1 VPLLAIALVLTSSI
15 FHVAWNTLVKTSG
28 DPLATSTRAV
38 GLGVL
43 AVTPVALLA
52 WLASGRPSLTPEGW
66 LIALA
71 SGIVS
76 AAYFVPLSA
85 AYRRGAL
92 SSVYPVAR
100 GTGALLGVL
109 VGIVVLGERL
119 QPPGYLGIV
128 LLLGGTLT
136 AALATA
142 SRATILPA
150 LLAGCAVAG
159 YSALDRV
166 GVRTG
171 PAWLYA
177 WALWAVCAVMLVAW
191 RALTARTWA
200 TSPSPHPAGAATV
213 ATGSPVP
220 ATVATSIPTGAL
232 VPASAAVAIGD
243 PPAVTPDPAGDPG
256 ANGTGPAGLRRSLAA
271 GLLMIGTYMLVLLA
285 FQIAPLAGVAP
296 LRESAT
302 ILAAAWGVVALGER
316 DRAGVR
322 LAAAGAVAVGAIL
335 LAVGG

>member
-1 VPLLAIALVLTSSI
+1 MPFLAIVLVLTSSV

-43 AVTPVALLA
+43 AVTPLAAVA
-52 WLASGRPSLTPEGW
+52 WLATGRPMLTPEGW
-66 LIALA
+66 AVALV

-100 GTGALLGVL
+100 GTGALLGVMI
-109 VGIVVLGERL
+109 GILVLGERL
-119 QPPGYLGIV
+119 QPPGYVGV
-128 LLLGGTLT
+128 ALLLGGTLT
-136 AALATA
+136 AGFATA
-142 SRATILPA
+142 SRETVLPA

-171 PAWLYA
+171 EAWLYA
-177 WALWAVCAVMLVAW
+177 WAVWTVCALGLVAW
-191 RALTARTWA
+191 RAI
-200 TSPSPHPAGAATV
+200 TV
-213 ATGSPVP
+213 AAWNQRNGRH
-220 ATVATSIPTGAL
+220 
-232 VPASAAVAIGD
+232 
-243 PPAVTPDPAGDPG
+243 AGGGPG
-256 ANGTGPAGLRRSLAA
+256 ATPLGGSRADLRRALAA
-271 GLLMIGTYMLVLLA
+271 GLLIIGTYMLILLA

-296 LRESAT
+296 LREAAT
-302 ILAAAWGVVALGER
+302 ILAAAWGVIALGER
-316 DRAGVR
+316 ERAVVR

-335 LAVGG
+335 LAIGG

>member
-1 VPLLAIALVLTSSI
+1 MPLLAIVLVLTSSI
-15 FHVAWNTLVKTSG
+15 FHVAWNSLVKTSG

-38 GLGVL
+38 GLGIL
-43 AVTPVALLA
+43 AVTPFAAAA
-52 WLASGRPSLTPEGW
+52 WLATGQPMLTPEGW
-66 LIALA
+66 AIALA

-100 GTGALLGVL
+100 GSGALLGVI
-109 VGIVVLGERL
+109 VGLVVLDERL
-119 QPPGYLGIV
+119 QPPGYLGV
-128 LLLGGTLT
+128 ALLLGGTLA

-142 SRATILPA
+142 SRETVLPA

-177 WALWAVCAVMLVAW
+177 WALWSVCALGLVAW
-191 RALTARTWA
+191 RALMARVRGG
-200 TSPSPHPAGAATV
+200 SRFRGAD
-213 ATGSPVP
+213 
-220 ATVATSIPTGAL
+220 
-232 VPASAAVAIGD
+232 AVAGVAPAAPNGD
-243 PPAVTPDPAGDPG
+243 
-256 ANGTGPAGLRRSLAA
+256 LRRSLAA
-271 GLLMIGTYMLVLLA
+271 GLLIIGTYMLILLA

-296 LRESAT
+296 LREATT
-302 ILAAAWGVVALGER
+302 ILAAAWGVMVLGER

-322 LAAAGAVAVGAIL
+322 LVAAGAVAVGAIL

>member
-1 VPLLAIALVLTSSI
+1 MLGGVPVAAIALVLASSI

-43 AVTPVALLA
+43 AVTPLAVLA
-52 WLASGRPSLTPEGW
+52 WFATGRPTLTPEGW
-66 LIALA
+66 VIAVA

-76 AAYFVPLSA
+76 AVYFVPLSA

-100 GTGALLGVL
+100 GSGALLGVVAGVAL
-109 VGIVVLGERL
+109 LGERL
-119 QPPGYLGIV
+119 DPPSYLGV
-128 LLLGGTLT
+128 ALLLGGTLT
-136 AALATA
+136 AAFATT
-142 SRATILPA
+142 SRATIAPA

-177 WALWAVCAVMLVAW
+177 WAIWTVCAVGLVGW
-191 RALTARTWA
+191 RAVAAR
-200 TSPSPHPAGAATV
+200 
-213 ATGSPVP
+213 
-220 ATVATSIPTGAL
+220 AL
-232 VPASAAVAIGD
+232 PRGPGRASAAANGD
-243 PPAVTPDPAGDPG
+243 PLPG
-256 ANGTGPAGLRRSLAA
+256 VSLRRSLAA
-271 GLLMIGTYMLVLLA
+271 GLLIIGTYMLILLA

-296 LRESAT
+296 LREATT
-302 ILAAAWGVVALGER
+302 ILAAAWGVIALRER
-316 DRAGVR
+316 ERAGVR
-322 LAAAGAVAVGAIL
+322 LGAAAAVAAGAIL
-335 LAVGG
+335 LATSG

>member
-1 VPLLAIALVLTSSI
+1 VPIAAIALVLASSI
-15 FHVAWNTLVKTSG
+15 FHVAWNSLVKTSG

-43 AVTPVALLA
+43 AVTPLALLA
-52 WLASGRPSLTPEGW
+52 WLATGRPTLTPEGW
-66 LIALA
+66 VIAFA

-100 GTGALLGVL
+100 GSGALLGVI
-109 VGIVVLGERL
+109 VGVVILGERL
-119 QPPGYLGIV
+119 DPIGYVGV
-128 LLLGGTLT
+128 ALLLGGTLT

-142 SRATILPA
+142 SRATVAPA

-177 WALWAVCAVMLVAW
+177 WALWTVCALGLVGW
-191 RALTARTWA
+191 RALIARTRA
-200 TSPSPHPAGAATV
+200 TPPGGRPAAYAGAA
-213 ATGSPVP
+213 
-220 ATVATSIPTGAL
+220 
-232 VPASAAVAIGD
+232 D
-243 PPAVTPDPAGDPG
+243 P
-256 ANGTGPAGLRRSLAA
+256 RRSLLA
-271 GLLMIGTYMLVLLA
+271 GLLIIGTYMLILLA

-302 ILAAAWGVVALGER
+302 ILAAAWGVIVLGER

-322 LAAAGAVAVGAIL
+322 LAAAAAVGVGAIL
-335 LAVGG
+335 LAVSG

>member
-1 VPLLAIALVLTSSI
+1 VPIAAIALVLASSI
-15 FHVAWNTLVKTSG
+15 FHVAWNSLVKTSG

-43 AVTPVALLA
+43 AVTPLALLA
-52 WLASGRPSLTPEGW
+52 WLATGRPTLTPEGW
-66 LIALA
+66 VIAFA

-100 GTGALLGVL
+100 GSGALLGVI
-109 VGIVVLGERL
+109 VGVVILGERL
-119 QPPGYLGIV
+119 DPIGYVGV
-128 LLLGGTLT
+128 ALLLGGTLT

-142 SRATILPA
+142 SRATVAPA

-177 WALWAVCAVMLVAW
+177 WALWTVCALGLVGW
-191 RALTARTWA
+191 RALIARTRA
-200 TSPSPHPAGAATV
+200 TPPGGRPAAHAGAA
-213 ATGSPVP
+213 
-220 ATVATSIPTGAL
+220 
-232 VPASAAVAIGD
+232 D
-243 PPAVTPDPAGDPG
+243 P
-256 ANGTGPAGLRRSLAA
+256 RRSLLA
-271 GLLMIGTYMLVLLA
+271 GLLIIGTYMLILLA

-302 ILAAAWGVVALGER
+302 ILAAAWGVIVLGER
-316 DRAGVR
+316 ERAGIR
-322 LAAAGAVAVGAIL
+322 LAAAAAVGVGAIL
-335 LAVGG
+335 LAISG

>member
-1 VPLLAIALVLTSSI
+1 MLDDVPIAAIALVLVSSF
-15 FHVAWNTLVKTSG
+15 FHVAWNSLVKTSG

-38 GLGVL
+38 GLGVV
-43 AVTPVALLA
+43 AVTPVAVFA
-52 WLASGRPSLTPEGW
+52 WLATGRPALTPEGW
-66 LIALA
+66 VIAFA

-100 GTGALLGVL
+100 GTGALLGVI
-109 VGIVVLGERL
+109 VGVVILGERL
-119 QPPGYLGIV
+119 DPVGYVGV
-128 LLLGGTLT
+128 ALLLGGTLT

-142 SRATILPA
+142 SRATVAPA

-177 WALWAVCAVMLVAW
+177 WALWSVCALGLIAW
-191 RALTARTWA
+191 RALLARRRV
-200 TSPSPHPAGAATV
+200 SR
-213 ATGSPVP
+213 
-220 ATVATSIPTGAL
+220 
-232 VPASAAVAIGD
+232 GD
-243 PPAVTPDPAGDPG
+243 PRPAAASPAD
-256 ANGTGPAGLRRSLAA
+256 LRRSLVA
-271 GLLMIGTYMLVLLA
+271 GLLIIGTYMLILLA

-296 LRESAT
+296 LREATT
-302 ILAAAWGVVALGER
+302 ILAAAWGVVVLGER
-316 DRAGVR
+316 ERAGVR
-322 LAAAGAVAVGAIL
+322 LAAAAAVGVGAIL
-335 LAVGG
+335 LAVSG

>member
-1 VPLLAIALVLTSSI
+1 MLGGVPIAAIALVLASSI
-15 FHVAWNTLVKTSG
+15 FHVAWNSLVKTSG

-43 AVTPVALLA
+43 AATPLAALA
-52 WLASGRPSLTPEGW
+52 WLATGRPTLTPEGW
-66 LIALA
+66 VIAFV

-109 VGIVVLGERL
+109 VGVVILGERL
-119 QPPGYLGIV
+119 EPPGYVGV
-128 LLLGGTLT
+128 ALLLGGTLT

-142 SRATILPA
+142 SRSTVAPA

-177 WALWAVCAVMLVAW
+177 WALWSVCALGLVAW
-191 RALTARTWA
+191 RALLARRRA
-200 TSPSPHPAGAATV
+200 MRGDVSPAAD
-213 ATGSPVP
+213 
-220 ATVATSIPTGAL
+220 
-232 VPASAAVAIGD
+232 AAD
-243 PPAVTPDPAGDPG
+243 
-256 ANGTGPAGLRRSLAA
+256 LRRSLVA
-271 GLLMIGTYMLVLLA
+271 GLLIIGTYMLILLA

-296 LRESAT
+296 LREATT
-302 ILAAAWGVVALGER
+302 ILAAAWGVVVLGER

-322 LAAAGAVAVGAIL
+322 LAAAAAVGVGAIL
-335 LAVGG
+335 LALSG

>member
-1 VPLLAIALVLTSSI
+1 MPVAAIALVLASSI

-43 AVTPVALLA
+43 AVTPFAALA
-52 WLASGRPSLTPEGW
+52 WLGTGRPALTPEGW
-66 LIALA
+66 AIAVG

-100 GTGALLGVL
+100 GSGALLGVVAGVAL
-109 VGIVVLGERL
+109 LGERL
-119 QPPGYLGIV
+119 QPPGYLGV
-128 LLLGGTLT
+128 ALLLAGTLT

-142 SRATILPA
+142 SRATVVPA
-150 LLAGCAVAG
+150 LLAGCAVAS

-177 WALWAVCAVMLVAW
+177 WALWTVCAVGLIGW
-191 RALTARTWA
+191 RALAARILRREPGRET
-200 TSPSPHPAGAATV
+200 T
-213 ATGSPVP
+213 
-220 ATVATSIPTGAL
+220 
-232 VPASAAVAIGD
+232 
-243 PPAVTPDPAGDPG
+243 G
-256 ANGTGPAGLRRSLAA
+256 ANGDPLRGASLRRSLAA
-271 GLLMIGTYMLVLLA
+271 GILIIGTYLLILLA

-296 LRESAT
+296 LREAAT
-302 ILAAAWGVVALGER
+302 ILAAAWGVIALRER
-316 DRAGVR
+316 ERAGVR
-322 LAAAGAVAVGAIL
+322 LGAAAAVAAGAIL
-335 LAVGG
+335 LATSG

>member
-1 VPLLAIALVLTSSI
+1 MLGAVPIAAIALVLASSVS
-15 FHVAWNTLVKTSG
+15 HVAWNTLVKTSG

-38 GLGVL
+38 GFGVL
-43 AVTPVALLA
+43 AVTPFAAFA
-52 WLASGRPSLTPEGW
+52 WLVTGRPTLTPEGW
-66 LIALA
+66 AIAVA

-100 GTGALLGVL
+100 GSGALLGVIA
-109 VGIVVLGERL
+109 GVVILGERL
-119 QPPGYLGIV
+119 ESPGGLGV
-128 LLLGGTLT
+128 ALLLGGTLT

-142 SRATILPA
+142 SRATVAPA

-177 WALWAVCAVMLVAW
+177 WALWSVCALGLVGW
-191 RALTARTWA
+191 RALIRRRSVPPGSRRATGTA
-200 TSPSPHPAGAATV
+200 AA
-213 ATGSPVP
+213 ASAPGSPV
-220 ATVATSIPTGAL
+220 GA
-232 VPASAAVAIGD
+232 
-243 PPAVTPDPAGDPG
+243 PAGDSVG
-256 ANGTGPAGLRRSLAA
+256 DPARDATPADVRRSLVA
-271 GLLMIGTYMLVLLA
+271 GLLIIGTYMLILLA

-302 ILAAAWGVVALGER
+302 ILAAAWGVIALGER

-322 LAAAGAVAVGAIL
+322 LAAAAAVALGAVL

>member
-1 VPLLAIALVLTSSI
+1 MLHGVPIAAIALVLVSSF
-15 FHVAWNTLVKTSG
+15 FHVAWNSIVKTSG

-38 GLGVL
+38 GLGVV
-43 AVTPVALLA
+43 AVTPLAAIA
-52 WLASGRPSLTPEGW
+52 WLATGRPMLTPEGW
-66 LIALA
+66 LIAVA

-100 GTGALLGVL
+100 GSGALLGVIA
-109 VGIVVLGERL
+109 GVVILGERL
-119 QPPGYLGIV
+119 DPVGYIGV
-128 LLLGGTLT
+128 ALLLGGTLA

-142 SRATILPA
+142 SRATVAPA

-177 WALWAVCAVMLVAW
+177 WALWSVCALGLVAW
-191 RALTARTWA
+191 RALLARRPTAGGG
-200 TSPSPHPAGAATV
+200 HPAPKAA
-213 ATGSPVP
+213 
-220 ATVATSIPTGAL
+220 
-232 VPASAAVAIGD
+232 D
-243 PPAVTPDPAGDPG
+243 M
-256 ANGTGPAGLRRSLAA
+256 RRSLVA
-271 GLLMIGTYMLVLLA
+271 GLLIIGTYMLILLA

-296 LRESAT
+296 LRESTT
-302 ILAAAWGVVALGER
+302 ILAAAWGVVVLGER

-322 LAAAGAVAVGAIL
+322 LAAAAAVGVGAIL
-335 LAVGG
+335 LAVSG

>member
-1 VPLLAIALVLTSSI
+1 MLGGVPVAAIALVLASSI

-38 GLGVL
+38 GIGVL
-43 AVTPVALLA
+43 AATPLVALA
-52 WLASGRPSLTPEGW
+52 WFATGRPTLTPEGW
-66 LIALA
+66 VIAVV

-100 GTGALLGVL
+100 GSGALLGVVAGVAL
-109 VGIVVLGERL
+109 LGERL
-119 QPPGYLGIV
+119 EPPGYLGV
-128 LLLGGTLT
+128 ALLLGGTLT
-136 AALATA
+136 AAFATA
-142 SRATILPA
+142 SRATVAPA

-177 WALWAVCAVMLVAW
+177 WALWSVCAVGLVGW
-191 RALTARTWA
+191 RELAARVLPRA
-200 TSPSPHPAGAATV
+200 TDRAVAAANADPPAGA
-213 ATGSPVP
+213 S
-220 ATVATSIPTGAL
+220 
-232 VPASAAVAIGD
+232 
-243 PPAVTPDPAGDPG
+243 
-256 ANGTGPAGLRRSLAA
+256 LRRSLAA
-271 GLLMIGTYMLVLLA
+271 GLLIIGTYMLILLA

-296 LRESAT
+296 LREATT
-302 ILAAAWGVVALGER
+302 ILAAAWGVIALRER
-316 DRAGVR
+316 ERAGVR
-322 LAAAGAVAVGAIL
+322 LGAAAAVAAGAIL
-335 LAVGG
+335 LATSG

>member
-1 VPLLAIALVLTSSI
+1 MLDGVPIAAIALVLASSF
-15 FHVAWNTLVKTSG
+15 FHVAWNSLVKTSG

-43 AVTPVALLA
+43 AVTPLAVLA
-52 WLASGRPSLTPEGW
+52 WLATGRPMLTPEGW
-66 LIALA
+66 LIAVA

-100 GTGALLGVL
+100 GSGALLGVI
-109 VGIVVLGERL
+109 VGVVILGERL
-119 QPPGYLGIV
+119 DPAGYLGV
-128 LLLGGTLT
+128 ALLLGGTLT

-142 SRATILPA
+142 SRATVAPA

-177 WALWAVCAVMLVAW
+177 WALWSVCALGLIAW
-191 RALTARTWA
+191 RALLARRR
-200 TSPSPHPAGAATV
+200 PIGGGDRPAADAA
-213 ATGSPVP
+213 
-220 ATVATSIPTGAL
+220 PTCAGRSW
-232 VPASAAVAIGD
+232 PAS
-243 PPAVTPDPAGDPG
+243 
-256 ANGTGPAGLRRSLAA
+256 
-271 GLLMIGTYMLVLLA
+271 
-285 FQIAPLAGVAP
+285 
-296 LRESAT
+296 
-302 ILAAAWGVVALGER
+302 
-316 DRAGVR
+316 
-322 LAAAGAVAVGAIL
+322 
-335 LAVGG
+335 

>member
-1 VPLLAIALVLTSSI
+1 VPVAAVILVLTSSI
-15 FHVAWNTLVKTSG
+15 FHVAWNSLVKTSD
-28 DPLATSTRAV
+28 DPLATATRAV

-43 AVTPVALLA
+43 VVTPVAALAWIATGQPTLTGYGWLLA
-52 WLASGRPSLTPEGW
+52 V
-66 LIALA
+66 A

-100 GTGALLGVL
+100 GTGALLGVV
-109 VGIVVLGERL
+109 VGVVLLGERL
-119 QPPGYLGIV
+119 APAGTLGV
-128 LLLGGTLT
+128 ALLLGGTL
-136 AALATA
+136 AAAAATA
-142 SRATILPA
+142 SRATVVPA

-177 WALWAVCAVMLVAW
+177 WALWAVCAVALQAW
-191 RALTARTWA
+191 RRVILQRAARTSSA
-200 TSPSPHPAGAATV
+200 NPSTPAAAAATGE
-213 ATGSPVP
+213 ADLRR
-220 ATVATSIPTGAL
+220 AL
-232 VPASAAVAIGD
+232 V
-243 PPAVTPDPAGDPG
+243 
-256 ANGTGPAGLRRSLAA
+256 A
-271 GLLMIGTYMLVLLA
+271 GLLIIGTYMLILLA

-296 LRESAT
+296 LREATT

-316 DRAGVR
+316 ERAGVR
-322 LAAAGAVAVGAIL
+322 LAAAAAVAAGAVL
-335 LAVGG
+335 LASSG

>member
-1 VPLLAIALVLTSSI
+1 MLDGVPIAAIALVLVSSF
-15 FHVAWNTLVKTSG
+15 FHVAWNSIVKTSG

-38 GLGVL
+38 GLGVA
-43 AVTPVALLA
+43 AVTPLVVLA
-52 WLASGRPSLTPEGW
+52 WLATGRPMLTPEGW

-100 GTGALLGVL
+100 GSGALLGVMA
-109 VGIVVLGERL
+109 GVVILGERL
-119 QPPGYLGIV
+119 DPLGYVGV
-128 LLLGGTLT
+128 ALLLGGTLT

-142 SRATILPA
+142 SRATVAPA

-177 WALWAVCAVMLVAW
+177 WALWSVCALGLVAW
-191 RALTARTWA
+191 RALLARRRTIPDDDRP
-200 TSPSPHPAGAATV
+200 TAGAADT
-213 ATGSPVP
+213 
-220 ATVATSIPTGAL
+220 
-232 VPASAAVAIGD
+232 
-243 PPAVTPDPAGDPG
+243 
-256 ANGTGPAGLRRSLAA
+256 RRSLVA
-271 GLLMIGTYMLVLLA
+271 GLLIIGTYMLILLA

-296 LRESAT
+296 LREATT
-302 ILAAAWGVVALGER
+302 ILAAAWGVVVLGER
-316 DRAGVR
+316 DRAGIR
-322 LAAAGAVAVGAIL
+322 LAAAAAVGVGAIL
-335 LAVGG
+335 LAVSG

>member
-1 VPLLAIALVLTSSI
+1 VPIAAVLLVLTSSI
-15 FHVAWNTLVKTSG
+15 FHVAWNSLVKTSG

-43 AVTPVALLA
+43 AVSPVAVVAWIATGQPTLTPVGWLVALL
-52 WLASGRPSLTPEGW
+52 
-66 LIALA
+66 

-100 GTGALLGVL
+100 GTGALLGV
-109 VGIVVLGERL
+109 VIGVVILGERL
-119 QPPGYLGIV
+119 APAGTLGIV

-136 AALATA
+136 AAAATA
-142 SRATILPA
+142 SRSTVAPA

-177 WALWAVCAVMLVAW
+177 WALWAVCAIGLQAW
-191 RALTARTWA
+191 RRLLLWREARAARAGRLAAIAL
-200 TSPSPHPAGAATV
+200 
-213 ATGSPVP
+213 PVP
-220 ATVATSIPTGAL
+220 
-232 VPASAAVAIGD
+232 GD
-243 PPAVTPDPAGDPG
+243 AD
-256 ANGTGPAGLRRSLAA
+256 LRRALIA
-271 GLLMIGTYMLVLLA
+271 GLLIIGTYMLILLA

-296 LRESAT
+296 LREATT
-302 ILAAAWGVVALGER
+302 ILAAAWGVIVLGER
-316 DRAGVR
+316 ERAGIR
-322 LAAAGAVAVGAIL
+322 LAAAAAVGVGAIL
-335 LAVGG
+335 LAWGG

>member
-1 VPLLAIALVLTSSI
+1 VPIAAIALVLASSI
-15 FHVAWNTLVKTSG
+15 FHVAWNSLVKTSG

-43 AVTPVALLA
+43 AVTPLALLA
-52 WLASGRPSLTPEGW
+52 WLATGLPTLTPEGW
-66 LIALA
+66 VIAFA

-100 GTGALLGVL
+100 GSGALLGVI
-109 VGIVVLGERL
+109 VGVVILGERL
-119 QPPGYLGIV
+119 DPTGYVGV
-128 LLLGGTLT
+128 ALLLGGTLT

-142 SRATILPA
+142 SRATVAPA

-177 WALWAVCAVMLVAW
+177 WALWTVCALGLVGW
-191 RALTARTWA
+191 RALIARTWA
-200 TSPSPHPAGAATV
+200 TSPGGRPAAYPGAA
-213 ATGSPVP
+213 
-220 ATVATSIPTGAL
+220 
-232 VPASAAVAIGD
+232 D
-243 PPAVTPDPAGDPG
+243 P
-256 ANGTGPAGLRRSLAA
+256 RRSLLA
-271 GLLMIGTYMLVLLA
+271 GLLIIGTYMLILLA

-302 ILAAAWGVVALGER
+302 ILAAAWGVIVLGER
-316 DRAGVR
+316 ERAGVR
-322 LAAAGAVAVGAIL
+322 LAAAGAVGVGAIL
-335 LAVGG
+335 LAISG

>member
-1 VPLLAIALVLTSSI
+1 MLGGVPVFAIALVLASSVL
-15 FHVAWNTLVKTSG
+15 HVAWNTLVKTSG

-43 AVTPVALLA
+43 AVTPFAALA
-52 WLASGRPSLTPEGW
+52 WLATGRPTLTPEGW
-66 LIALA
+66 AIAVA

-100 GTGALLGVL
+100 GSGALLGVL
-109 VGIVVLGERL
+109 VGIVILGERL
-119 QPPGYLGIV
+119 QPPGGLGV
-128 LLLGGTLT
+128 ALLLGGTLT

-142 SRATILPA
+142 SRATVAPA
-150 LLAGCAVAG
+150 VLAGCAVAA

-177 WALWAVCAVMLVAW
+177 WALWSVCALVLVGW
-191 RALTARTWA
+191 RALTIRTRTALWG
-200 TSPSPHPAGAATV
+200 SHGPA
-213 ATGSPVP
+213 
-220 ATVATSIPTGAL
+220 I
-232 VPASAAVAIGD
+232 AAVAGVRTSPVGD
-243 PPAVTPDPAGDPG
+243 PVGDPV
-256 ANGTGPAGLRRSLAA
+256 AADLRRSLAA
-271 GLLMIGTYMLVLLA
+271 GLLIIGTYMLILLA

-296 LRESAT
+296 LREAAT
-302 ILAAAWGVVALGER
+302 ILAAAWGVIALGER
-316 DRAGVR
+316 ERAGVR
-322 LAAAGAVAVGAIL
+322 LGAAGAVAAGAIL

>member
-1 VPLLAIALVLTSSI
+1 MLGDVPIAAIALVLASSV
-15 FHVAWNTLVKTSG
+15 FHVAWNSLVKTSG

-43 AVTPVALLA
+43 AVTPLALLV
-52 WLASGRPSLTPEGW
+52 WLATGRPTLTPEGW
-66 LIALA
+66 VIAVA

-100 GTGALLGVL
+100 GSGALLGVI
-109 VGIVVLGERL
+109 VGVVILGERL
-119 QPPGYLGIV
+119 DPIGYVGV
-128 LLLGGTLT
+128 ALLLGGTLT

-142 SRATILPA
+142 SRATVAPA

-177 WALWAVCAVMLVAW
+177 WALWTVCALALVGW
-191 RALTARTWA
+191 RALIARTRA
-200 TSPSPHPAGAATV
+200 IPPGGRPAAYAGAV
-213 ATGSPVP
+213 
-220 ATVATSIPTGAL
+220 
-232 VPASAAVAIGD
+232 D
-243 PPAVTPDPAGDPG
+243 P
-256 ANGTGPAGLRRSLAA
+256 RRSLLA
-271 GLLMIGTYMLVLLA
+271 GLLIIGTYMLILLA

-302 ILAAAWGVVALGER
+302 ILAAAWGVIVLGER
-316 DRAGVR
+316 ERAGVR
-322 LAAAGAVAVGAIL
+322 LAAAGAVGVGAIL
-335 LAVGG
+335 LAISG

>member
-1 VPLLAIALVLTSSI
+1 MPITAVLLVLTSSI
-15 FHVAWNTLVKTSG
+15 FHVAWNSLVKTSG

-43 AVTPVALLA
+43 AVSPVAAVAWIAMGQPTLTPFGWLVALL
-52 WLASGRPSLTPEGW
+52 
-66 LIALA
+66 

-100 GTGALLGVL
+100 GTGALLGV
-109 VGIVVLGERL
+109 VIGVVILGERL
-119 QPPGYLGIV
+119 APAGLLGIV

-136 AALATA
+136 AAAATA
-142 SRATILPA
+142 SRSTVAPA

-177 WALWAVCAVMLVAW
+177 WALWAVCAIGLQAW
-191 RALTARTWA
+191 RRVLLWRDARTARV
-200 TSPSPHPAGAATV
+200 GRMAAL
-213 ATGSPVP
+213 AHPVP
-220 ATVATSIPTGAL
+220 DDA
-232 VPASAAVAIGD
+232 D
-243 PPAVTPDPAGDPG
+243 
-256 ANGTGPAGLRRSLAA
+256 LRRALIA
-271 GLLMIGTYMLVLLA
+271 GLLIIGTYMLILLA

-296 LRESAT
+296 LREATT
-302 ILAAAWGVVALGER
+302 ILAAAWGVIALGER
-316 DRAGVR
+316 ERAGVR
-322 LAAAGAVAVGAIL
+322 LAAAAAVGVGAIL
-335 LAVGG
+335 LAWSG

>member
-1 VPLLAIALVLTSSI
+1 VPLLAIALVLASSV

-38 GLGVL
+38 CLGVL
-43 AVTPVALLA
+43 AVSPFAAVGWVAT
-52 WLASGRPSLTPEGW
+52 GRPTLAPEGW
-66 LIALA
+66 LVAVA
-71 SGIVS
+71 SGLVS

-100 GTGALLGVL
+100 GSGALLGVL
-109 VGIVVLGERL
+109 VGVAVLGERL
-119 QPPGYLGIV
+119 DPPGYGGV
-128 LLLGGTLT
+128 ALLLAGTLT

-142 SRATILPA
+142 SRATVVPA

-177 WALWAVCAVMLVAW
+177 WALWTTCGIGLVVG
-191 RALTARTWA
+191 RALAARLLPPGADRAPNGMTGD
-200 TSPSPHPAGAATV
+200 PARGAA
-213 ATGSPVP
+213 SLP
-220 ATVATSIPTGAL
+220 
-232 VPASAAVAIGD
+232 
-243 PPAVTPDPAGDPG
+243 
-256 ANGTGPAGLRRSLAA
+256 RSLAA
-271 GLLMIGTYMLVLLA
+271 GLLMIGTYMLILLA

-296 LRESAT
+296 LREAAT

-316 DRAGVR
+316 ERAGVR
-322 LAAAGAVAVGAIL
+322 LAAAGAVGLGAIL
-335 LAVGG
+335 LALSR

>member
-1 VPLLAIALVLTSSI
+1 VPIAAIALVLASSI
-15 FHVAWNTLVKTSG
+15 FHVAWNSLVKTSG

-38 GLGVL
+38 GFGVL
-43 AVTPVALLA
+43 AVTPLALFA
-52 WLASGRPSLTPEGW
+52 WIATGRPTLTPEGW
-66 LIALA
+66 VIAVA
-71 SGIVS
+71 SGMVS

-92 SSVYPVAR
+92 SSVYPIAR
-100 GTGALLGVL
+100 GSGALLGVI
-109 VGIVVLGERL
+109 VGVVILGERL
-119 QPPGYLGIV
+119 DPIGYVGV
-128 LLLGGTLT
+128 ALLLGGTLT

-142 SRATILPA
+142 SRATVAPA

-177 WALWAVCAVMLVAW
+177 WALWTVCALGLVGW
-191 RALTARTWA
+191 RALIARTRA
-200 TSPSPHPAGAATV
+200 TPPDDRPAAYAGAA
-213 ATGSPVP
+213 
-220 ATVATSIPTGAL
+220 
-232 VPASAAVAIGD
+232 D
-243 PPAVTPDPAGDPG
+243 P
-256 ANGTGPAGLRRSLAA
+256 RRSLLA
-271 GLLMIGTYMLVLLA
+271 GLLIIGTYMLILLA

-302 ILAAAWGVVALGER
+302 ILAAAWGVIVLGER

-322 LAAAGAVAVGAIL
+322 LAAAAAVGVGAIL
-335 LAVGG
+335 LAVSG

>member
-1 VPLLAIALVLTSSI
+1 MPIAAVLLVLTSSV
-15 FHVAWNTLVKTSG
+15 FHVAWNSLVKTSG

-43 AVTPVALLA
+43 AVSPLAAVAWIATGQPTLTPVGWLVALL
-52 WLASGRPSLTPEGW
+52 
-66 LIALA
+66 

-100 GTGALLGVL
+100 GTGALLGV
-109 VGIVVLGERL
+109 VIGVVILGERL
-119 QPPGYLGIV
+119 APAGTLGIV

-136 AALATA
+136 AAAATA
-142 SRATILPA
+142 SRSTIAPA

-177 WALWAVCAVMLVAW
+177 WALWAVCALGLQAW
-191 RALTARTWA
+191 RRLLLWRDARAARASRPAALA
-200 TSPSPHPAGAATV
+200 
-213 ATGSPVP
+213 
-220 ATVATSIPTGAL
+220 
-232 VPASAAVAIGD
+232 
-243 PPAVTPDPAGDPG
+243 PPAPGDADLSPRAGRWPPDHRDVHADPAGVPDR
-256 ANGTGPAGLRRSLAA
+256 PAGGGRSPA
-271 GLLMIGTYMLVLLA
+271 
-285 FQIAPLAGVAP
+285 
-296 LRESAT
+296 
-302 ILAAAWGVVALGER
+302 
-316 DRAGVR
+316 
-322 LAAAGAVAVGAIL
+322 
-335 LAVGG
+335 